1 MENGG
6 GAKRGVIQRVM
17 RITWTRSDRV
27 QEVEVDGF
35 GGRIHE
41 LVTSSGWMEGCKGAE
56 VTLGFLT
63 VNYQWRGE

>member
-1 MENGG
+1 MEKGG

-17 RITWTRSDRV
+17 RITWTRSDGV

-41 LVTSSGWMEGCKGAE
+41 LVTSSGWMEGCNGLKGSGDP
-56 VTLGFLT
+56 GFPD
-63 VNYQWRGE
+63 